1 MLARKKGERIMKN
14 VIIIRGGYGY
24 RPDANGPVNLVT
36 AKDGAISVAD
46 EEAAR
51 LVGLGVAEYAKDTKD
66 VEGSLDPG
74 DLGTYAY
81 NDLKKLAKE
90 MGLSASGSKE
100 ELIKRISEAKLS
112 VSEESEDEG
121 SKDEESKDME
131 SESDDEEPPVLEAA
145 EPEV

>member
-1 MLARKKGERIMKN
+1 
-14 VIIIRGGYGY
+14 
-24 RPDANGPVNLVT
+24 
-36 AKDGAISVAD
+36 
-46 EEAAR
+46 
-51 LVGLGVAEYAKDTKD
+51 
-66 VEGSLDPG
+66 
-74 DLGTYAY
+74 
-81 NDLKKLAKE
+81 

-112 VSEESEDEG
+112 VSEESEDEE